1 MMQPSIAMDYRPH
14 RLFGLDSPD
23 DNPVYFPM
31 GEEQPGRFPGGVLPV
46 PAIHLVEEGDDP
58 VTPQKS
64 AIAPPVTEEPGCQ
77 VRGNLAPCFHFKV
90 AAGQLRAMKVFC
102 R

>member
-1 MMQPSIAMDYRPH
+1 MQPSIAMDYRPH

-31 GEEQPGRFPGGVLPV
+31 GEEQPGRLPGGVLPV
-46 PAIHLVEEGDDP
+46 SAVYLVEEGND
-58 VTPQKS
+58 
-64 AIAPPVTEEPGCQ
+64 AIAPQKPSISSPVTEEPGRQ
-77 VRGNLAPCFHFKV
+77 VRSNLAPRFHSQV